1 MKIKSIQFSKLLPT
15 SSYLNERIGI
25 EMELLEGE
33 SADEALQMA
42 RDFIKESHKKEYPEL
57 YKFNEVT
64 LTVAET
70 DLVKEIEAA
79 LTPEKLGMLKKHLT
93 KNTKSYYM
101 DRLKT
106 LTTNFSNK

>member
-15 SSYLNERIGI
+15 SSFLNERIGI
-25 EMELLEGE
+25 EIELEGNDSPE
-33 SADEALQMA
+33 NALQLA

-79 LTPEKLGMLKKHLT
+79 LTPEKLGMLKKDLT

-101 DRLKT
+101 DKLKT
-106 LTTNFSNK
+106 LTNVFQQH